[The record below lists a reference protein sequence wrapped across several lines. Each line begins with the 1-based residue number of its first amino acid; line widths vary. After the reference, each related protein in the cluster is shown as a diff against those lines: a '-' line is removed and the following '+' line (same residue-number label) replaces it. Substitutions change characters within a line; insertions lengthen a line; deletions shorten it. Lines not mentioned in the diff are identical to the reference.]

1 MNSQERLVKSVLLE
15 YGINVYSSAATAE
28 AEPSAIIVN
37 NPRFFQRVIKYGSL
51 GLGESYM
58 DGEWDCQALDQFF
71 YKLIK
76 GLVDKKINWR
86 WFLPQARL
94 WLKQKISR
102 YLHRDPYYI
111 GEAHYD
117 KGNFLFQFMLG
128 RSMAYSCGYWIK
140 AKNLDEAQ
148 FNKYDL
154 VCRKLYLQPG
164 MTVLDIGCGWGSFA
178 AYAAEKYGVKVLGI
192 TVSRR
197 QIEYARQH
205 YEREGVIFSLK
216 DFREINGIFD
226 RIVSIG
232 MFEHV
237 GRKNYCRF
245 FQVVHDC
252 LADDGIFLLHTIGSN
267 TPVIFPDPW
276 IDKYI
281 FPGGYIPAASQIMQ
295 AAQPFLV
302 LEDWH
307 NFGLD
312 YDKTLMAWYKNF
324 EKNWPKFA
332 HLYDQRFYRMWKY
345 YLLSCAGLFR
355 ARGKQLWQIVFR
367 KRDIKG
373 PYIAVR

>member
-1 MNSQERLVKSVLLE
+1 MNSQERLVRNTLLK
-15 YGINVYSSAATAE
+15 YGIKVYNSVATKV
-28 AEPSAIIVN
+28 EPSAVIVN
-37 NPRFFQRVIKYGSL
+37 NPRFFQRIIKDGSL

-58 DGEWDCQALDQFF
+58 DGDWDCQALDQFF
-71 YKLIK
+71 YKLVR
-76 GLVDKKINWR
+76 GLVDKRVNWR

-94 WLKQKISR
+94 WFRQKLSR
-102 YLHRDPYYI
+102 YIHRNPYHI
-111 GEAHYD
+111 GKAHYD
-117 KGNFLFQFMLG
+117 KGNLLFQFMLG
-128 RSMAYSCGYWIK
+128 RSMAYSCGYWQK

-148 FNKYDL
+148 FNKFDL
-154 VCRKLYLQPG
+154 ICRKLYLQPG

-192 TVSRR
+192 TVS
-197 QIEYARQH
+197 QQQLEYAHQH

-216 DFREINGIFD
+216 DFRELNGRFD

-237 GRKNYCRF
+237 GRKNYRHF
-245 FQVVHDC
+245 FQIVGNC

-267 TPVIFPDPW
+267 TPVVFPDPW

-281 FPGGYIPAASQIMQ
+281 FPGGYIPAASQIIQ
-295 AAQPFLV
+295 AAEKFLV

-312 YDKTLMAWYKNF
+312 YDKTLMAWFENF
-324 EKNWPKFA
+324 DQHWSKIS
-332 HLYDQRFYRMWKY
+332 HLYDERFYRMWKY

-367 KRDIKG
+367 KRDAKG
-373 PYIAVR
+373 LYITVR